1 MKRKFTFFI
10 NDILE
15 SIDSISEF
23 IADMDYQKFTNDDK
37 TLSAVIRKIEIIG
50 EATKNIPTSITD
62 KYKNVPWAD
71 MAKMRDKIIHSYF
84 GIDHLTIWTVAKI
97 RFPEMKPKIE
107 SILTDL
113 SDDNNQQ
120 NLFIK

>member
-37 TLSAVIRKIEIIG
+37 TLSAVIRKIEIIR
-50 EATKNIPTSITD
+50 EATKNIPSSITD
-62 KYKNVPWAD
+62 KFKNVPWAD

-84 GIDHLTIWTVAKI
+84 GIDHLTIWNVTKI
-97 RFPEMKPKIE
+97 RFPEMKP
-107 SILTDL
+107 
-113 SDDNNQQ
+113 
-120 NLFIK
+120 

>member
-50 EATKNIPTSITD
+50 EATRTFLHQLQTNI
-62 KYKNVPWAD
+62 
-71 MAKMRDKIIHSYF
+71 KMF
-84 GIDHLTIWTVAKI
+84 PGLIWLK
-97 RFPEMKPKIE
+97 
-107 SILTDL
+107 
-113 SDDNNQQ
+113 
-120 NLFIK
+120 